1 MSLETKIINVT
12 VDIFKEKGVKFTM
25 DDIANRLCVSKRTLY
40 ENIDSKEALLNLMV
54 DKVFDSIVEQ
64 SKKIIDDKNI
74 GDIERLK
81 ILLTILPT
89 SFKTI
94 DYTKIYEIRKFYPKV
109 YERVINRLDSGWEPT
124 GELMNECIEKGLI
137 KEVNL
142 TLMKGILIGGIR
154 NLLEND
160 YLYEE
165 KLEYQEVMKDIVDIM
180 FDGLIIK

>member
-12 VDIFKEKGVKFTM
+12 IDVFKEKGVKFTM

-137 KEVNL
+137 KKVNL